1 LSGGCDETL
10 ARKSELLTVDGN
22 VADNTGSSEGAVTE
36 SGRTVSATT
45 HHGDTASDSEQV
57 QPAHE
62 TVKGRRSTSVPVR
75 NTRYL
80 LLYSL

>member
-1 LSGGCDETL
+1 
-10 ARKSELLTVDGN
+10 V
-22 VADNTGSSEGAVTE
+22 VTE

-62 TVKGRRSTSVPVR
+62 TAKGRRSTSVPAR
-75 NTRYL
+75 STRYAQRGCA
-80 LLYSL
+80 